1 MYLLN
6 NVTGINF
13 CTEQWFSTWC
23 THIRVQVS
31 GLLGI
36 SEKISIMAK
45 ITKRVNKIAKS

>member
-1 MYLLN
+1 MYLLNNVN

-23 THIRVQVS
+23 TRIRVQVS

-36 SEKISIMAK
+36 SEKNISNGENHK
-45 ITKRVNKIAKS
+45 KG